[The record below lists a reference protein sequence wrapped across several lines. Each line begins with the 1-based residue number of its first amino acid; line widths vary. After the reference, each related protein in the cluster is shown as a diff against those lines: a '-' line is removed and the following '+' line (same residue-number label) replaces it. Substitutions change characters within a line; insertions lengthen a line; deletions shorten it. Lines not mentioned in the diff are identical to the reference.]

1 MQAEQ
6 AMDTVSALVA
16 HLDVTEASLQGN
28 ARQAAAPQAAPAAAT
43 NPEADHATRGGK
55 GTAPAADKAA
65 VTVYSRDAKRPA
77 AVAASQQQPRSKL
90 AAGKQPA
97 AVGQV
102 AETSQGDAHSPS
114 NSRPARQRGK
124 AQPYWMGE
132 TAPASSPT
140 PKEAQEGPAA
150 SHPVLA
156 CHESQPQ
163 DAEQSQGNGAKAGK
177 AGKAKKATMA
187 KRQTRTSPHKEQ
199 QQQQPAKR
207 SRAASKQQ
215 QGKQQLQHEAA
226 MEVGAEADAEAAEAV
241 QVAEQPARIF
251 KGGAETR
258 QAGSAEAAQTVGMD
272 QQYSDSAALE
282 VAMVEEGDVA
292 QQHSVVSHIAVAAPT
307 RTGLSDAVHFARKE
321 LMSHLPWCHDHNLS
335 ASVFELPQP

>member
-28 ARQAAAPQAAPAAAT
+28 AHQAAAPQAAAAAAI

-55 GTAPAADKAA
+55 GKAPAADKAA

-97 AVGQV
+97 AAEEA
-102 AETSQGDAHSPS
+102 AETSQSDAHSPS

-124 AQPYWMGE
+124 AHPYWMGE
-132 TAPASSPT
+132 AAPASSPT
-140 PKEAQEGPAA
+140 PKEAQAGPAA

-163 DAEQSQGNGAKAGK
+163 DAEQSQGNGTKAGK

-226 MEVGAEADAEAAEAV
+226 MDVGAEAAEAV
-241 QVAEQPARIF
+241 QVAEQPAMIF
-251 KGGAETR
+251 EGGAETR

-282 VAMVEEGDVA
+282 VAMVEEGDVVKGA

-335 ASVFELPQP
+335 ESVFELPQP